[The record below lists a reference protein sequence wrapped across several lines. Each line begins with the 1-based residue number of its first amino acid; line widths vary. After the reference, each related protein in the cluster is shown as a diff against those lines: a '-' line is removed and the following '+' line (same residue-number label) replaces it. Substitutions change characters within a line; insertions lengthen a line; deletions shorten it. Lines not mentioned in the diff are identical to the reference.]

1 MINPQLERKLKAIL
15 GKHRVSTGFAETLVY
30 QSDGLTLH
38 KAQPGC
44 VVFPESTAEVQ
55 SVVKA
60 CIAADTP
67 YVARGAGTGLSGGA
81 VMDGGVIVELSRMN
95 RIIAIQPE
103 DRYAIVQPGVVNNH
117 LSIAA
122 KPYGMEFAP
131 DPSSQMVCTIG
142 GNVAENAGGPHTLKY
157 GVTTNHVLG
166 QTAVLG
172 DGEIVT
178 AGGPW
183 PVQRGSSFSSFLVG
197 TEGTV
202 AITTEIIVRLMP
214 TEPGVKTMLA
224 VFDSVAA
231 ATDSV
236 TAILSAG
243 VLTSA
248 MEFMDKQIIKAI
260 EAHLKAGYPTDAAA
274 VLLIEID
281 GEDDRLD
288 DEAIIIAQVC
298 KDVGLK
304 SFHIATDDAQRQRL
318 WLGRKHAL
326 GAIGKLTPAFYT
338 NDGVVPRSRLTDI
351 LLAVG
356 EISRSHKLSV
366 ANLAHAGDGNIHPN
380 ILFDPRS
387 TGDKERAM
395 ACSEE
400 ILHACLEMGGSL
412 TGEHGIGLEK
422 RDLMATMFSDAD
434 RYHMLRLKDA
444 LNPSGLMNPAK
455 IFPVQAGCS
464 ELRKPPEGTWI

>member
-1 MINPQLERKLKAIL
+1 MINPQLERKLNAIL
-15 GKHRVSTGFAETLVY
+15 GKGRVSTGFAETLVY

-55 SVVKA
+55 SVVLA
-60 CIAADTP
+60 CLAADTP

-95 RIIAIQPE
+95 RIIAIHPE
-103 DRYAIVQPGVVNNH
+103 DRYAVVQPGVVNNH

-172 DGEIVT
+172 DGELVKT
-178 AGGPW
+178 GGPW

-224 VFDSVAA
+224 VFDSIAA

-248 MEFMDKQIIKAI
+248 LELMDSHIIKAV
-260 EAHLKAGYPTDAAA
+260 EAHPSPAVAGRRIRLRYMTQANARPPTFVVFCSRPKALPDSYSRYLVNSLRENFDLPGVP
-274 VLLIEID
+274 I
-281 GEDDRLD
+281 RL
-288 DEAIIIAQVC
+288 
-298 KDVGLK
+298 
-304 SFHIATDDAQRQRL
+304 H
-318 WLGRKHAL
+318 
-326 GAIGKLTPAFYT
+326 
-338 NDGVVPRSRLTDI
+338 
-351 LLAVG
+351 
-356 EISRSHKLSV
+356 
-366 ANLAHAGDGNIHPN
+366 
-380 ILFDPRS
+380 
-387 TGDKERAM
+387 
-395 ACSEE
+395 
-400 ILHACLEMGGSL
+400 
-412 TGEHGIGLEK
+412 
-422 RDLMATMFSDAD
+422 
-434 RYHMLRLKDA
+434 
-444 LNPSGLMNPAK
+444 
-455 IFPVQAGCS
+455 
-464 ELRKPPEGTWI
+464 LRKGRNPYERGA